1 MNATSFI
8 SLSRLSGQCVHQPLL
23 VSGVYYLDSNGSWN
37 GGPYYNPN
45 AAVYSLEVRNFKK
58 TTEEYSNEVKLSK
71 LSFDQISMIETRN
84 NLAYNLLY
92 WIGWSEI
99 TFHKNSDKSIST
111 SRWQLTG
118 DAKEIL
124 DNVGKA
130 GSLSNVKSECMAK
143 AAVDYNSLTGRF
155 VMTYGTEKFVNDQ
168 SCNNITVLT
177 KIDPLI
183 SRGNVDSIT
192 VAWDGVSLLIAAAVN
207 EGVSTQSVLSD
218 GVAGKILLIP
228 YGSLW
233 THIALMCLQRA
244 VGGTGIFPLPHRT
257 TNIDNLFSTCSFI
270 EILFHI

>member
-1 MNATSFI
+1 MAVLFAYFIGSQFVRMNATSFI
-8 SLSRLSGQCVHQPLL
+8 SLSRLSGQCVHQPIL

-58 TTEEYSNEVKLSK
+58 TTEEYSNEVKMQR
-71 LSFDQISMIETRN
+71 LSFDQISIIETRN
-84 NLAYNLLY
+84 NLAFNLLY

-111 SRWQLTG
+111 NRWQLTG

-124 DNVGKA
+124 DNVDFA

-143 AAVDYNSLTGRF
+143 SAVDYNSLTGRF
-155 VMTYGTEKFVNDQ
+155 VVTYRSEKFMKDHT
-168 SCNNITVLT
+168 CNNITVLT
-177 KIDPLI
+177 KVDPFI

-207 EGVSTQSVLSD
+207 EGVSTH
-218 GVAGKILLIP
+218 LI
-228 YGSLW
+228 YS
-233 THIALMCLQRA
+233 
-244 VGGTGIFPLPHRT
+244 PLT
-257 TNIDNLFSTCSFI
+257 F
-270 EILFHI
+270 